1 MPPIEFYGRFA
12 TVANLG
18 QGKYLAVR
26 CGNRFCRHAGTVMPG
41 TWPQRV
47 PVTTRLCELPS
58 LLRCTKCGKR
68 SPSTK
73 VTVLQR

>member
-1 MPPIEFYGRFA
+1 MPRIEFYGRFA

-26 CGNRFCRHAGTVMPG
+26 CSVRFCGHAGYVMPG

-47 PVTTRLCELPS
+47 PITTKLCDLPS
-58 LLRCTKCGKR
+58 LLRCTK
-68 SPSTK
+68 
-73 VTVLQR
+73 